1 MELIGPLYNEMNKLS
16 KLLVDGKILVTEII
30 YTSLKN
36 TAKYA
41 FEHQK
46 TNQVINKKKKKQ

>member
-1 MELIGPLYNEMNKLS
+1 MNKLS